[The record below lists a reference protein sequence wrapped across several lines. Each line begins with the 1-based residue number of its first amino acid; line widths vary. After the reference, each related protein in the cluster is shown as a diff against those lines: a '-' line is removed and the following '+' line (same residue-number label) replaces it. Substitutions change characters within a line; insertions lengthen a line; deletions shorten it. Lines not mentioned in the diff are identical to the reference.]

1 MSHSTRNSHHENCPS
16 HQVCEQGKYKAW
28 WKRSPS
34 LAAVIAIVC
43 ISTKMQWC
51 SLDCSICVSYIACRL
66 FRFSVLLADC
76 LCIKMIMLAPNL
88 QAVLREAL
96 PCKANEEGLH
106 SLTCSQ
112 QRAEM
117 SSSCPALPQVH
128 AQLRSGALPE
138 GPGSS
143 GTQSDIKH
151 SSAPRQE
158 DRILRGGGS
167 QLQQSDS
174 ASLQERRQEHTASG
188 WFVVVLLTAWLSS
201 AGAVCPVSVS
211 YEVSLGQQQDAIG
224 SNISSYA
231 SVPIFF
237 GRVAVYSNNVSAS
250 EELDK
255 IALCWE
261 RDSYG
266 SILLA
271 CGYRLLAVPLS
282 YASTSVIRLQATID
296 TWRLGWN
303 FSDGETLKQAQDI
316 FTTGIEPLTLGNS
329 TVQLETFDANNTV
342 KPFEWTA
349 VSFLANKA
357 AVANPTNPYGVSLY

>member
-1 MSHSTRNSHHENCPS
+1 M
-16 HQVCEQGKYKAW
+16 
-28 WKRSPS
+28 
-34 LAAVIAIVC
+34 IASVC
-43 ISTKMQWC
+43 ISTEMQWC
-51 SLDCSICVSYIACRL
+51 SLDCSICVSHIAWRL

-76 LCIKMIMLAPNL
+76 QRIKMLLLAPNS
-88 QAVLREAL
+88 QAVLLEAL

-112 QRAEM
+112 SRAEM
-117 SSSCPALPQVH
+117 KCSSCPALLQAH
-128 AQLRSGALPE
+128 TQLRSGALPE

-151 SSAPRQE
+151 SSDPRQE
-158 DRILRGGGS
+158 DGILRGGGP
-167 QLQQSDS
+167 QLQQSDA

-201 AGAVCPVSVS
+201 AEAVCPVSVS

-237 GRVAVYSNNVSAS
+237 GRVAVYSNNVSTP

-255 IALCWE
+255 LALCWE

-271 CGYRLLAVPLS
+271 CGYRLLALPLS
-282 YASTSVIRLQATID
+282 YALTSIMHLQATID
-296 TWRLGWN
+296 TWRVGWN

-357 AVANPTNPYGVSLY
+357 AVANPTNSYGVSCYTL